1 MRLKDDNQGIVKEIE
16 FKFSQWSATNGHI
29 PRSEEPRQQ
38 AAQVQGEQV
47 QQGRQ
52 APGNYNLKAKNRYIF

>member
-1 MRLKDDNQGIVKEIE
+1 MHLKDDYQGIVKEIE
-16 FKFSQWSATNGHI
+16 FEFSQWSVTIGHV

-47 QQGRQ
+47 QQGRL
-52 APGNYNLKAKNRYIF
+52 APGNFN